1 MIDKAYFLYMR
12 IIILLI
18 LTSAIT
24 IAQFGKVEVTV
35 DDRLLRNSER
45 QKVSSIR
52 DEITRFFS
60 GQIWNEDFQGLK
72 IPLNISVAFQGVA
85 QKGGMETFHAQI
97 LISDGVDIRY
107 FDKSLQFYYNPG
119 NSIQFD
125 PVIFDPLGSFLA
137 FYAYTILAGYLD
149 TYDYYGGN
157 HAYDQAR
164 EIALRGMASDYPK
177 GWGKRVQ
184 LLKEITG
191 NKGLRDARFAYYV
204 AMDLFDQG
212 NPDDALKEFELM
224 LKGLEIVFRQFPTGR
239 TLYFLNAHHEKLAHR
254 LNLLG
259 QTDMLYQLAEMD
271 PSHKDRYLKGLQK
284 K

>member
-1 MIDKAYFLYMR
+1 MR
-12 IIILLI
+12 IIVIVI

-72 IPLNISVAFQGVA
+72 IPLNISVAFQGIA

-125 PVIFDPLGSFLA
+125 PVIFNPLGSFLA
-137 FYAYTILAGYLD
+137 FYAI
-149 TYDYYGGN
+149 
-157 HAYDQAR
+157 QF
-164 EIALRGMASDYPK
+164 
-177 GWGKRVQ
+177 
-184 LLKEITG
+184 LLVI
-191 NKGLRDARFAYYV
+191 
-204 AMDLFDQG
+204 
-212 NPDDALKEFELM
+212 
-224 LKGLEIVFRQFPTGR
+224 
-239 TLYFLNAHHEKLAHR
+239 
-254 LNLLG
+254 
-259 QTDMLYQLAEMD
+259 
-271 PSHKDRYLKGLQK
+271 
-284 K
+284 

>member
-35 DDRLLRNSER
+35 DDRLLRSNER

-125 PVIFDPLGSFLA
+125 PVILDPLGSFLA

-212 NPDDALKEFELM
+212 NPDAALKEFELM

-271 PSHKDRYLKGLQK
+271 PSHKNRYLKGLQK

>member
-212 NPDDALKEFELM
+212 NPDAALKEFELM

-254 LNLLG
+254 LNLLRHPA
-259 QTDMLYQLAEMD
+259 MLYQLAQMYT
-271 PSHKDRYLKGLQK
+271 SHKDRYLKGLQK

>member
-12 IIILLI
+12 IIVIVI

-107 FDKSLQFYYNPG
+107 FDKYLQFYYNPG

-212 NPDDALKEFELM
+212 NPDAALKEFELM

-271 PSHKDRYLKGLQK
+271 PSHKNRYLKGLQK

>member
-72 IPLNISVAFQGVA
+72 IRLNISVAFQGVA

-212 NPDDALKEFELM
+212 NPDAALKEFELM

>member
-72 IPLNISVAFQGVA
+72 IPLNISDAFQGVA

-97 LISDGVDIRY
+97 LISDGLDIRY

-212 NPDDALKEFELM
+212 NPDAALKEFELM

>member
-1 MIDKAYFLYMR
+1 
-12 IIILLI
+12 
-18 LTSAIT
+18 
-24 IAQFGKVEVTV
+24 
-35 DDRLLRNSER
+35 
-45 QKVSSIR
+45 
-52 DEITRFFS
+52 
-60 GQIWNEDFQGLK
+60 
-72 IPLNISVAFQGVA
+72 
-85 QKGGMETFHAQI
+85 
-97 LISDGVDIRY
+97 Y

-177 GWGKRVQ
+177 GWSKRVQ

-191 NKGLRDARFAYYV
+191 NKGLREARFAYYV

-271 PSHKDRYLKGLQK
+271 PSHKDRYLKGLK
-284 K
+284 KK

>member
-1 MIDKAYFLYMR
+1 MR

-85 QKGGMETFHAQI
+85 QKGGMETFHTQI
-97 LISDGVDIRY
+97 LISDCVDIRY

-212 NPDDALKEFELM
+212 NPDAALKEFELM

-271 PSHKDRYLKGLQK
+271 PSHKNRYLKGLQK

>member
-85 QKGGMETFHAQI
+85 QKGGMETFHTQI

-212 NPDDALKEFELM
+212 NPDAALKEFELM

>member
-1 MIDKAYFLYMR
+1 MR
-12 IIILLI
+12 IIVILI

-45 QKVSSIR
+45 QKVSPIR

-60 GQIWNEDFQGLK
+60 GRIWNEDFQGLK
-72 IPLNISVAFQGVA
+72 IPLHISVAFQGIA

-107 FDKSLQFYYNPG
+107 FDKSLQFYYNSG
-119 NSIQFD
+119 NAIQFD

-177 GWGKRVQ
+177 GWSKRVQ

-191 NKGLRDARFAYYV
+191 NKGLREARFAYYV

-212 NPDDALKEFELM
+212 KPDDALKEFELM
-224 LKGLEIVFRQFPTGR
+224 FKGLEIVFLQFPTGR
-239 TLYFLNAHHEKLAHR
+239 TLYFLNAHHNKLAHR

-271 PSHKDRYLKGLQK
+271 PSHKDSYLKGLQK

>member
-60 GQIWNEDFQGLK
+60 GQIWNEDFQVLK

-212 NPDDALKEFELM
+212 NPDAALKEFELM

>member
-1 MIDKAYFLYMR
+1 MR
-12 IIILLI
+12 IIVILI

-24 IAQFGKVEVTV
+24 LAQFGKVEVTV

-72 IPLNISVAFQGVA
+72 IPLNISVSFQGVA

-212 NPDDALKEFELM
+212 NPDAALKEFELM

-271 PSHKDRYLKGLQK
+271 PSHKARYLKGLQK

>member
-1 MIDKAYFLYMR
+1 MR
-12 IIILLI
+12 ILVSFVI
-18 LTSAIT
+18 TSTIT
-24 IAQFGKVEVTV
+24 LAQFGKVEITI
-35 DDRLLRNSER
+35 DDRLLRSNER
-45 QKVSSIR
+45 QKVSSIGY
-52 DEITRFFS
+52 EITRFFS
-60 GQIWNEDFQGLK
+60 GQIWDEDSQDLK
-72 IPLNISVAFQGVA
+72 IPLHISIAFQGIA
-85 QKGGMETFHAQI
+85 QKSGMETFHAQV
-97 LISDGVDIRY
+97 LISDGSDIRY

-212 NPDDALKEFELM
+212 NPDAALKEFELM

>member
-1 MIDKAYFLYMR
+1 MIDKAYFPYMR
-12 IIILLI
+12 IIVILI

-60 GQIWNEDFQGLK
+60 GRIWNEDFQGLK
-72 IPLNISVAFQGVA
+72 IPLHISIAFQGIA

-119 NSIQFD
+119 NTIQFD

-137 FYAYTILAGYLD
+137 FYAYTILAGYMD

-157 HAYDQAR
+157 HFYDQAR

-191 NKGLRDARFAYYV
+191 NKGLREARFAYYV

-224 LKGLEIVFRQFPTGR
+224 LKGLEIDVER
-239 TLYFLNAHHEKLAHR
+239 T
-254 LNLLG
+254 
-259 QTDMLYQLAEMD
+259 
-271 PSHKDRYLKGLQK
+271 
-284 K
+284 

>member
-85 QKGGMETFHAQI
+85 QKGGMETFHTQI
-97 LISDGVDIRY
+97 LISDCVDIRY

-212 NPDDALKEFELM
+212 NPDAALKEFELM

-271 PSHKDRYLKGLQK
+271 PSHKNRYLKGLQK

>member
-18 LTSAIT
+18 ITSAIT

-72 IPLNISVAFQGVA
+72 IPLNISVAFQGIA

-107 FDKSLQFYYNPG
+107 IDKSLQFYYNPG

-125 PVIFDPLGSFLA
+125 PVIFNPLGSFLA

-164 EIALRGMASDYPK
+164 EIALRGLASDYPK
-177 GWGKRVQ
+177 GWSKRVQ

-191 NKGLRDARFAYYV
+191 NKGLREARFAYYV

-212 NPDDALKEFELM
+212 KPDDALKEFELM
-224 LKGLEIVFRQFPTGR
+224 FKGLEIVFLQFPTGR
-239 TLYFLNAHHEKLAHR
+239 TLYFLNAHHNKLAHR

-271 PSHKDRYLKGLQK
+271 PSHKDSYLKGLQK

>member
-177 GWGKRVQ
+177 GWSKRVQ

-191 NKGLRDARFAYYV
+191 NKGLREARFAYYV

-212 NPDDALKEFELM
+212 NPDAALKEFELM

>member
-60 GQIWNEDFQGLK
+60 GQILNEDFQGLK

-85 QKGGMETFHAQI
+85 QKGGMETFHTQI
-97 LISDGVDIRY
+97 LISDRVDIRY

-212 NPDDALKEFELM
+212 NPDAALKEFELM

>member
-72 IPLNISVAFQGVA
+72 IPLNISVAFQGIA

-97 LISDGVDIRY
+97 LISDGVDIRD
-107 FDKSLQFYYNPG
+107 FDKSLQFYYNHG

-212 NPDDALKEFELM
+212 NPDAALKEFELM

>member
-1 MIDKAYFLYMR
+1 
-12 IIILLI
+12 
-18 LTSAIT
+18 
-24 IAQFGKVEVTV
+24 
-35 DDRLLRNSER
+35 
-45 QKVSSIR
+45 
-52 DEITRFFS
+52 
-60 GQIWNEDFQGLK
+60 
-72 IPLNISVAFQGVA
+72 
-85 QKGGMETFHAQI
+85 METFHAQI
-97 LISDGVDIRY
+97 LVSDGVDIRY

-125 PVIFDPLGSFLA
+125 PVIFNPLGSFLA

-177 GWGKRVQ
+177 GWSKRVQ

-191 NKGLRDARFAYYV
+191 NKGLREARFAYYV

-212 NPDDALKEFELM
+212 KPDDALKEFELM
-224 LKGLEIVFRQFPTGR
+224 FKGLEIVFRQFPTGR
-239 TLYFLNAHHEKLAHR
+239 TLYFLNAHHKKLAHR

-271 PSHKDRYLKGLQK
+271 PSHKDSYLKGLQK